1 MEFGSI
7 QTLHL
12 QRLTEPFFV
21 HPKVLLDLL
30 VQGTPPPLSGS
41 AFFLPGFLLL
51 LGAALG
57 GLRTLLAS
65 PLRANLSRHL
75 PGAIQDRIEKAAGID
90 GMTSA
95 AGLGRLFSVAG
106 AVALLLTSTASMQ
119 GTGKS
124 PIWVGAALVAGLLL
138 EGAPALVERGRGIRT
153 LSLFLPLLQLLAFLL
168 RPLTILLDSVLRGIA
183 AGSDKEK
190 GGVGLAGELLD
201 VAREAEREE
210 ELEEDERRMIERVME
225 LPDTDAAEVMTPR
238 TELTALPVGASLAEA
253 LALSRETG
261 FSRIPAFSEDLD
273 HVQGI
278 FYVKDA
284 LALGPDPAAL
294 ENTLVGGRL
303 REAFVVPETLRVP
316 AILEEMRRRRIHMAV
331 VVDEYG
337 GTAGVVTIEDLLEEI
352 VGEIQ
357 DEHDIGEPAEIFE
370 QREDGSFV
378 VGGRFEVDRL
388 NDLLKIS
395 LPEDEDYDT
404 VAGLIC
410 ERLEHIPAQGETLEY
425 EGMVFEVLESDE
437 RRVHKVRIRP
447 RPADGE
453 TEAA

>member
-12 QRLTEPFFV
+12 RRLTETFFS
-21 HPKVLLDLL
+21 HLKALLDLQ
-30 VQGTPPPLSGS
+30 VQDTPPPLSGS
-41 AFFLPGFLLL
+41 AFLLPGFLLL

-65 PLRANLSRHL
+65 PLRANLTRHL
-75 PGAIQDRIEKAAGID
+75 SGAIQSRIENAAGTD
-90 GMTSA
+90 GMTAA

-106 AVALLLTSTASMQ
+106 AVALLLTSTASMH
-119 GTGKS
+119 GTGKG

-138 EGAPALVERGRGIRT
+138 EGVPALVERGRGIRT
-153 LSLFLPLLQLLAFLL
+153 LSFFLPPLQLLAFLL
-168 RPLTILLDSVLRGIA
+168 RPLTLLLGSVLRGISA
-183 AGSDKEK
+183 EGGKEK
-190 GGVGLAGELLD
+190 NGSGLAGELLD

-210 ELEEDERRMIERVME
+210 ELDEGERRMIERVME

-238 TELTALPVGASLAEA
+238 TELTALPVKASLAEA

-294 ENTLVGGRL
+294 ENTLVGDRL

-316 AILEEMRRRRIHMAV
+316 AILEEMRRRRVHMAV

-370 QREDGSFV
+370 KLEDGSFV
-378 VGGRFEVDRL
+378 VGGRFEVNRL
-388 NDLLKIS
+388 NDLLQIS

-410 ERLEHIPAQGETLEY
+410 ERLEHIPAQGETLEF

-447 RPADGE
+447 LPGDEE